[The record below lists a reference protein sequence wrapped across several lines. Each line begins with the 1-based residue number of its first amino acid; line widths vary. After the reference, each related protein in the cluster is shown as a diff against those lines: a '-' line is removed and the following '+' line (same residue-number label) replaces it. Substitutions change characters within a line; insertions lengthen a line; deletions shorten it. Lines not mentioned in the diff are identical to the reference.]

1 MLRKIDHRSMGKGD
15 LSFADSTFHFSFAN
29 YYNPENIN
37 FGVLR
42 VVNDDVIKPHSGFDT
57 HPHNDMEIITY
68 VVDGALTHGDSLG
81 NKNTITR
88 GHIQYFSAGTGVR
101 HSEHNEGDDP
111 LRLLQIWIYPDR
123 KGHQPDYGDKRFE
136 WEDRQNRWLL
146 MISGKDRDA
155 PITINQDANFYVTA
169 LDQDKEIELNV
180 ETGRQAYLIQIEGS
194 SEVNGETLTE
204 RDAMEVIEEN
214 LSIKAIDNAH
224 LLLMEMKKER

>member
-1 MLRKIDHRSMGKGD
+1 MGLGD

-88 GHIQYFSAGTGVR
+88 GHIQYFSAGTGVM
-101 HSEHNEGDDP
+101 HNEYDEGDDP

-136 WEDRQNRWLL
+136 WEDRQNQWLL
-146 MISGKDRDA
+146 MISGKDGDA

-169 LDQDKEIELNV
+169 LDHDKEIKFKV
-180 ETGRQAYLIQIEGS
+180 APGRQAYLIQVEGS

-214 LSIKAIDNAH
+214 LSVKAIDNTH
-224 LLLMEMKKER
+224 LLVMEMKKER